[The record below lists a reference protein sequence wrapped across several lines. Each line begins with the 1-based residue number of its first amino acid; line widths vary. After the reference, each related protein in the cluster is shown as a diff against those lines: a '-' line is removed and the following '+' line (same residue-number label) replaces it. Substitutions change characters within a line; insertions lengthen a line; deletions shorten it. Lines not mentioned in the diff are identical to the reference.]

1 MIFGKAIN
9 KYYIKNLHMYIFGII
24 ALMIIDF
31 IQLEIP
37 GILGGVID
45 GLDKATEVTATMESI
60 TLALIQ
66 VAKYV
71 AIIIIGRFVWRM
83 TIFTASRRF
92 DYGLR
97 NDMFRHCENLS
108 NSFYSENKTGGLMAY
123 FTNDLESVRMAV
135 GPGVIMA
142 VDAVFLGGLALYRM
156 SQLDF
161 RLTLFS
167 ALPMLTIA
175 LLSSY
180 FGNKMRKKFKEAQK
194 AFEEISDYTN
204 ESLSGIRVIKAFVKE
219 SVEYRD
225 FKKTAYNAKVKN
237 LEYVRI
243 QMFFQAFVHV
253 FISLIYLVIIGY
265 GGYILNKTS
274 GLDTDMQFTSG
285 NLMEFFMLFGN
296 LVWPMMALA
305 RIINIRSRGK
315 GSLQRIE
322 QILNEDIDV
331 FDSDTVKPLDE
342 IKGAIEFKNLSFKY
356 PDARHNVLEN
366 LSFKIDAGDTVGI
379 LGRTGSGKTSIVDLL
394 LRIYNVN
401 EDSLFIDGV
410 DIMKLPIRQIRDNVG
425 YVPQDG
431 FLFSDTISNNISL
444 SFKEKS
450 EDVNEVIRAATLS
463 DVHDNISDFTNG
475 YETVIGERGV
485 TLSGGQ
491 RQRVS
496 IARALLKNS
505 PIMILDDS
513 VSAVD
518 TKTEE
523 TILGNLKEVRKGKTT
538 LIIAHRITTIKN
550 ADKIIIVNDGK
561 IVDIGSHEILL
572 GRCEFY
578 RDMVERQRLEDE
590 MGVL

>member
-1 MIFGKAIN
+1 MFII
-9 KYYIKNLHMYIFGII
+9 GII
-24 ALMIIDF
+24 AILTIDY

-37 GILGGVID
+37 SVLGGIIE
-45 GLDKATEVTATMESI
+45 GLDKGTI
-60 TLALIQ
+60 TLTAITSSLLEVGI
-66 VAKYV
+66 YV
-71 AIIIIGRFVWRM
+71 AIIIVGRFVWRM

-123 FTNDLESVRMAV
+123 FTNDLDAVRMAV
-135 GPGVIMA
+135 GPGMIMFI
-142 VDAVFLGGLALYRM
+142 DAVFLGGLALYRM
-156 SQLDF
+156 SQLDL

-167 ALPMLTIA
+167 AAPMLTIA

-194 AFEEISDYTN
+194 AFEDISDYTN
-204 ESLSGIRVIKAFVKE
+204 ESLAGIRVIKAFVKE
-219 SVEYRD
+219 AVEFTG
-225 FKKTAYNAKVKN
+225 FKKTAHNAKVKN

-243 QMFFQAFVHV
+243 QMFFQAFVHI

-265 GGYILNKTS
+265 GGFLLNKTS
-274 GLDTDMQFTSG
+274 VLSTELQFTSG
-285 NLMEFFMLFGN
+285 DLTEFFMLFGN
-296 LVWPMMALA
+296 LIWPMMALA
-305 RIINIRSRGK
+305 RIINVRSRGK

-322 QILNEDIDV
+322 RILNEEIEVYDN
-331 FDSDTVKPLDE
+331 DTVKPLDE
-342 IKGAIEFKNLSFKY
+342 VKGSIEFKDLSFKY
-356 PDARHNVLEN
+356 PDASHDVLER

-401 EDSLFIDGV
+401 EKSLYIDGV
-410 DIMKLPIRQIRDNVG
+410 DIMQLPIKQIRDSVG

-444 SFKEKS
+444 SFKDKS
-450 EDVNEVIRAATLS
+450 DNVDEVIRAARLS

-496 IARALLKNS
+496 IARALMKNS

-523 TILGNLKEVRKGKTT
+523 TILSNLKEVRKGKTT

-550 ADKIIIVNDGK
+550 ADKIIIVDDGK
-561 IVDIGSHEILL
+561 IIDIGSHDTLIS
-572 GRCEFY
+572 RCEFY

-590 MGVL
+590 MGVQ

>member
-1 MIFGKAIN
+1 MIFGKPIN
-9 KYYIKNLHMYIFGII
+9 KYYIQNIHMFIIGII
-24 ALMIIDF
+24 AIMIIDYV
-31 IQLEIP
+31 QLEIP
-37 GILGGVID
+37 GVLGGIIE
-45 GLDKATEVTATMESI
+45 GLDKGTIDLNSI
-60 TLALIQ
+60 TSSL
-66 VAKYV
+66 VSVGVYV
-71 AIIIIGRFVWRM
+71 AIIIVGRFVWRM

-123 FTNDLESVRMAV
+123 FTNDLEAVRMAV
-135 GPGVIMA
+135 GPGMIMFI
-142 VDAVFLGGLALYRM
+142 DAVFLGGLALFKM
-156 SQLDF
+156 GQLDL

-167 ALPMLTIA
+167 ATPMLVIA

-180 FGNKMRKKFKEAQK
+180 FGNRMRKKFKEAQK
-194 AFEEISDYTN
+194 AFEDISDYTN
-204 ESLSGIRVIKAFVKE
+204 ESLAGIRVIKAFVKE
-219 SVEYRD
+219 AVEFRD
-225 FKKTAYNAKVKN
+225 FKKTAANARGKN

-243 QMFFQAFVHV
+243 QMFFQAFVQI

-265 GGYILNKTS
+265 GGYLLNQTS
-274 GLDTDMQFTSG
+274 TLTEELQFTSG
-285 NLMEFFMLFGN
+285 DLTEFFMLFGN
-296 LVWPMMALA
+296 LIWPMMALA
-305 RIINIRSRGK
+305 RIINVRSRGK

-322 QILNEDIDV
+322 QILNEEIDV
-331 FDSDTVKPLDE
+331 CDSDTVKPLDQVT
-342 IKGAIEFKNLSFKY
+342 GSIEFKNLSFKY
-356 PDARHNVLEN
+356 PDATYNVLEGLN
-366 LSFKIDAGDTVGI
+366 FKIDAGDTVGI

-401 EDSLFIDGV
+401 EGSLFIDGR
-410 DIMKLPIRQIRDNVG
+410 DIMTLPIKQVRDSVG

-444 SFKEKS
+444 TFKEESSNKA
-450 EDVNEVIRAATLS
+450 EIIQAAMLS
-463 DVHDNISDFTNG
+463 DVHENIIDFTEG

-496 IARALLKNS
+496 IARALIKNS

-523 TILGNLKEVRKGKTT
+523 TILGNLKEVRNGKTT

-550 ADKIIIVNDGK
+550 ADKIIIVDDGK
-561 IVDIGSHEILL
+561 IIDIGSHEKLL
-572 GRCEFY
+572 SRCKFY

-590 MGVL
+590 MGVE